1 MTNTTTT
8 VYVKDGTDVYKKT
21 TTVSYIKI
29 NETQLLA
36 DKQSKQSQIAKLQAD
51 TTRIDTEITEIQ
63 SLLDE

>member
-1 MTNTTTT
+1 MQNTTTT
-8 VYVKDGTDVYKKT
+8 IYVKDGTDVYKKT
-21 TTVSYIKI
+21 TTVSYVKI
-29 NETQLLA
+29 SEAQLLT